1 MTFIKL
7 ICTAFLAVTV
17 SVFAHS
23 ERPDHFEGLPA
34 NSLTEA
40 VQNFSAYNA
49 KLAELVA
56 LDTLTPHQLH
66 EVHQLTYTL
75 ENALEKMRAEL
86 AELAEVLEEVHVASE
101 YSDAAAVKARGQV
114 YLDTARKLVP

>member
-1 MTFIKL
+1 MTLLKL
-7 ICTAFLAVTV
+7 ICTTLLAGSV
-17 SVFAHS
+17 SAWAHS
-23 ERPDHFEGLPA
+23 DRPDHFEGLPA

-66 EVHQLTYTL
+66 DVHQLTYTL
-75 ENALEKMRAEL
+75 ENALEKIREEL
-86 AELAEVLEEVHVASE
+86 AELADVLEEVHVASE
-101 YSDAAAVKARGQV
+101 YSDAAAVKARSQV
-114 YLDTARKLVP
+114 YLDTARKLVR

>member
-1 MTFIKL
+1 MRLKIFV
-7 ICTAFLAVTV
+7 CTALLSLSTAVL
-17 SVFAHS
+17 AHS
-23 ERPDHFEGLPA
+23 DRPDHFEGLPA
-34 NSLTEA
+34 NTLTEA

-56 LDTLTPHQLH
+56 LDSLTPHQLH

-75 ENALEKMRAEL
+75 ENALEKMQAEL

-101 YSDAAAVKARGQV
+101 HSDGAKVKARGQV

>member
-1 MTFIKL
+1 MRLTTFV
-7 ICTAFLAVTV
+7 CTLLLGV
-17 SVFAHS
+17 SATAMAHS
-23 ERPDHFEGLPA
+23 DRPDHFEGLPA
-34 NSLTEA
+34 NTLTEA

-49 KLAELVA
+49 KLAALVA

-75 ENALEKMRAEL
+75 ENALEKMQAEL

-101 YSDAAAVKARGQV
+101 YSNAAKVKARGQV
-114 YLDTARKLVP
+114 YLDTARQLVP

>member
-1 MTFIKL
+1 MTLTKL
-7 ICTAFLAVTV
+7 ACMALLTLSV
-17 SVFAHS
+17 SSMAHS
-23 ERPDHFEGLPA
+23 ERPDHFEGKA
-34 NSLTEA
+34 SNTLTEA
-40 VQNFSAYNA
+40 VQNFSTYNA

-75 ENALEKMRAEL
+75 ENALEKMREEL

-101 YSDAAAVKARGQV
+101 YSDAATVKARGQV
-114 YLDTARKLVP
+114 YLDTAGKLVR

>member
-1 MTFIKL
+1 MRLTTFV
-7 ICTAFLAVTV
+7 CTLLLGLSTTAM
-17 SVFAHS
+17 AHS
-23 ERPDHFEGLPA
+23 DRPDHFEGLP
-34 NSLTEA
+34 SDTLTEA
-40 VQNFSAYNA
+40 VQNFSAYNV

-56 LDTLTPHQLH
+56 LESLTPHQLH

-86 AELAEVLEEVHVASE
+86 AILAEVLEEVHVASE
-101 YSDAAAVKARGQV
+101 YSDAAKVKARGQV

>member
-1 MTFIKL
+1 MTFLKL
-7 ICTAFLAVTV
+7 TCTALLAV
-17 SVFAHS
+17 SVAAMAHS
-23 ERPDHFEGLPA
+23 DRPDHFAGLPA

-40 VQNFSAYNA
+40 VQNFSTYNA

-56 LDTLTPHQLH
+56 LETLTPHQLH

-75 ENALEKMRAEL
+75 ENALEKMREEL

-101 YSDAAAVKARGQV
+101 YSDASTVKARGQV
-114 YLDTARKLVP
+114 YLDTAGKLVR